1 MRAADFHP
9 TSSTDVRPAC
19 SEDRWQAIALAYR
32 QLASGQRLLLEERAD
47 AGEILV
53 DSALRR
59 LATLGIEKVFVQ
71 DPGACGPSLDHG
83 EPVFA
88 AEHLAAMA
96 EATEA
101 LPDGALKQRRRET
114 LALLRALSALVARG
128 DELVLGMLGVLRNED
143 P

>member
-9 TSSTDVRPAC
+9 TSSTDVSPAC

-59 LATLGIEKVFVQ
+59 LAKLGIEKVFAQ
-71 DPGACGPSLDHG
+71 DPGACGPSSTTVS
-83 EPVFA
+83 PSSQ
-88 AEHLAAMA
+88 
-96 EATEA
+96 
-101 LPDGALKQRRRET
+101 PSIWRRWRRRPKHSLTE
-114 LALLRALSALVARG
+114 RSNNVAG
-128 DELVLGMLGVLRNED
+128 KPWHFFEL
-143 P
+143 